1 MRFGLQLSIGFPV
14 CMKRVSALS
23 GVIAGLLLTGAA
35 PLAAQDQGGVV
46 SIGGSVTE
54 IVYALGQENRLVA
67 RDTTSTW
74 PEEVN
79 TLPDVGYM
87 RALSP
92 EGVLSVSPALIL
104 SEEGAGPPETISVL
118 EAASV
123 PFVTVPEVYSSE
135 GISEKIRLVG
145 EALDVRDEADVLAA
159 QVERELEAA
168 QATAS
173 GVSDPKRVLFI
184 LSTQGG
190 RIMAAGEGSAADAI
204 IRMSGAVNAMSGFEG
219 YKPVSD
225 EAVSAAAPDA
235 ILMMDR
241 TGDHAIEDAD
251 LLAMPALRNTPAAN
265 HGQVIRMNGLLLLG
279 FGPRT
284 ALAVTEL
291 NSRLYGK

>member
-1 MRFGLQLSIGFPV
+1 MRFGLQLSIGFPD
-14 CMKRVSALS
+14 CMKRISALS
-23 GVIAGLLLTGAA
+23 GVMAGLLLTGAA

-54 IVYALGQENRLVA
+54 IVYALGQEDRLVA

-74 PEEVN
+74 PEEVSA
-79 TLPDVGYM
+79 LPDVGYM

-92 EGVLSVSPALIL
+92 EGVLSVSPSLIL

-145 EALDVRDEADVLAA
+145 EALGVRDEADVLAA

-251 LLAMPALRNTPAAN
+251 LLAMPALRNTPAAGQ
-265 HGQVIRMNGLLLLG
+265 GQVIRMNGLLLLG

-284 ALAVTEL
+284 ASAVTEL